1 MAIAL
6 PPAKVLV
13 TGVNGYLGMWIVR
26 TLLEQGYSVRATVRV
41 ASKGMYV
48 LEYFQKQGF
57 RSDKLE
63 IAIVDDITKPGA
75 FNEAVSG
82 VDAIVHSAS
91 PISVGVHDPEVF
103 IKPAIQGTTGIL
115 QSAFE
120 FGSNIKR
127 VVITSSGTTVLT
139 RYEQPATFSEEDWNA
154 DAVEDVEKNGSK
166 SKPGSGYRA
175 SKVLAERAAWKF
187 YEKNKS
193 KLNWDLTVVIPPVLL
208 RPGTQEIPG
217 GPSDLNA
224 SFKWLYETTVNTLAQ
239 TQEFLVNSSVWVD
252 VRDAA
257 RGHMLALQKEDA
269 GGERIIVS
277 TGPFVWQDLADA
289 ASTLNPWP
297 LPNHPAPKG
306 NPELKRTYF
315 TYFMTEKRERIL
327 GMVQSEMKTME
338 ESVKDAL
345 EDFAQRGW

>member
-13 TGVNGYLGMWIVR
+13 TGANGYLGMWIVR
-26 TLLEQGYSVRATVRV
+26 TLLEQGYSVRVTVRV
-41 ASKGMYV
+41 ASKGTSNGT
-48 LEYFQKQGF
+48 LP
-57 RSDKLE
+57 S
-63 IAIVDDITKPGA
+63 
-75 FNEAVSG
+75 
-82 VDAIVHSAS
+82 
-91 PISVGVHDPEVF
+91 VF

-127 VVITSSGTTVLT
+127 VVITSS
-139 RYEQPATFSEEDWNA
+139 
-154 DAVEDVEKNGSK
+154 
-166 SKPGSGYRA
+166 
-175 SKVLAERAAWKF
+175 AAWKF

-208 RPGTQEIPG
+208 EPGIQEIPG

-224 SFKWLYETTVNTLAQ
+224 SFKWLYESTLNTLAQ
-239 TQEFLVNSSVWVD
+239 TQEFLGNSSVWVD

-269 GGERIIVS
+269 GGECIIVS

-289 ASTLNPWP
+289 ASALNPWP

-306 NPELKRTYF
+306 NLELERTYF
-315 TYFMTEKRERIL
+315 TYFKTEKRERIL

-338 ESVKDAL
+338 EPVKDAL